1 MLGLSVQSLRFAA
14 GSLVLS
20 RTSVLAR
27 YPPVRRRDGVRHAA
41 FPIRIRTR
49 TFSTTPRRSAEEA
62 HDEFINGIKHTA
74 LFQKLADKPNAIKAL
89 SDFYALTKEMGA
101 LLLLSFRLRCV
112 CKQWGVNQSLS
123 TPLPPSNLCLSF
135 SLKGIDVNSMSQ
147 FQMFKLLSNRRFLKA
162 VKRVTDELNEA
173 GLKLNSDVCSLV
185 CRLVAT
191 LTWC

>member
-62 HDEFINGIKHTA
+62 HDEFINAIKHTA

-89 SDFYALTKEMGA
+89 SDFYALTKEM
-101 LLLLSFRLRCV
+101 
-112 CKQWGVNQSLS
+112 
-123 TPLPPSNLCLSF
+123 
-135 SLKGIDVNSMSQ
+135 GIDVNSMSQ

-173 GLKLNSDVCSLV
+173 GLKLNSDDAMQEILGLAQRNPHKKDGS
-185 CRLVAT
+185 
-191 LTWC
+191 